1 MINERKDI
9 FLHYCNRK
17 TVPNRRRERNLP
29 DRFKGARKQQK
40 LPAGRVRDA
49 DEMWTKFTAVEKR
62 CLSRQAAS
70 NWESAVSAT

>member
-1 MINERKDI
+1 MY
-9 FLHYCNRK
+9 FCNRK
-17 TVPNRRRERNLP
+17 TGPKRRREKP
-29 DRFKGARKQQK
+29 AGQVQGARTQQK

-49 DEMWTKFTAVEKR
+49 DEMWIKFIAVEKG

>member
-1 MINERKDI
+1 MINERRDI
-9 FLHYCNRK
+9 VCISVIGK
-17 TVPNRRRERNLP
+17 QDQTEEGRNL
-29 DRFKGARKQQK
+29 RGQVQGARKQQK

-49 DEMWTKFTAVEKR
+49 DEMWIKFTAVEKR